1 MLTTSR
7 WKRHLTGGRGKKY
20 PELESAT
27 VYTNSFSNG
36 NPKLQTVGK
45 QRGGTRQLFLIT
57 LSQAG
62 TAHIKALQ
70 V

>member
-1 MLTTSR
+1 MEKAPDR
-7 WKRHLTGGRGKKY
+7 RKEEKY

-36 NPKLQTVGK
+36 KPKLQTLGK
-45 QRGGTRQLFLIT
+45 QTGGTRQLFLIT

-62 TAHIKALQ
+62 TAHIKVLQ